1 MKYPSFDHF
10 FMTLGNKQRVR
21 ILQLLAKEGPLSVTA
36 IAEAL
41 DVEQSAASHSLKQ
54 LLLCHFVAVTQ
65 DGKERIYAINED
77 TVKPLFEQIGC
88 HVEKYCAKGC
98 EHWE

>member
-1 MKYPSFDHF
+1 
-10 FMTLGNKQRVR
+10 MTLGNKQRVR
-21 ILQLLAKEGPLSVTA
+21 ILQLLIKRGPLSVTA

-41 DVEQSAASHSLKQ
+41 KAEQSAASHSLRQ
-54 LLLCHFVAVTQ
+54 LLLCHFVAVRQ

-77 TVKPLFEQIGC
+77 TVQPLFEQIER
-88 HVEKYCAKGC
+88 HVDKYCVNGC